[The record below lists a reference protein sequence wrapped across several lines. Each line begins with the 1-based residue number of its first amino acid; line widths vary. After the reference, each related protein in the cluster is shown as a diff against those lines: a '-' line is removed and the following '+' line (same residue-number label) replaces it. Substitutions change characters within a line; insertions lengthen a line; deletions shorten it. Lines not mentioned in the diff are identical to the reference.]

1 MFLSTY
7 VKTKL
12 FLEEFKN
19 DERGVTAIEY
29 AIVAVA
35 VATVVAVAF
44 GTNAEGTLGKLIT
57 DLLNKVASISVG
69 PAA

>member
-1 MFLSTY
+1 MFLTTY

-29 AIVAVA
+29 AVIAVA
-35 VATVVAVAF
+35 ITAIVVTVF
-44 GTNAEGTLGKLIT
+44 GTGTTGLGKIIT
-57 DLLNKVASISVG
+57 DLLAKVTTKTASM
-69 PAA
+69 